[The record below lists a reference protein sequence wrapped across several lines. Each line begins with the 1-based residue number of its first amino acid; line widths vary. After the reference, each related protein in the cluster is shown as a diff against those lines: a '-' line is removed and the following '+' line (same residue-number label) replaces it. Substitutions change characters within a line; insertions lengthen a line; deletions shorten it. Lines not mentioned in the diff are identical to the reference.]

1 MKPPLV
7 YHEAYSAPLPSTH
20 RFPMA
25 KFRQLEG
32 CLRDMG
38 LASDGQM
45 HRPLPVPRRWL
56 ELVHPRGYHQAF
68 ARDQLDRQA
77 QRRIGLPATTPL
89 VQRTWLAVGGTLLT
103 ARLALQHGVACHL
116 AGGTHHAFPDFG
128 SGFCIF
134 NDLAITARVL
144 LEQEGLQRLLVV
156 DLDVHQGDATA
167 LIFQGDARVFT
178 FSAHAASNFPARKQ
192 VSDLDLPF
200 QDGVGD
206 QDYLSQVGECLP
218 ALLERLQ
225 PQLVLYNAGVDPHQE
240 DRLGRL
246 CLTDMGLLQRDHLVL
261 DACLRRGIPI
271 ATVIGGGY
279 DAMTPLV
286 KRHALVFRA
295 ASDQARLHG
304 I

>member
-7 YHEAYSAPLPSTH
+7 YHEAYSAPLPSSH

-25 KFRQLEG
+25 KFQLLER
-32 CLRDMG
+32 CLFDCG
-38 LASDGQM
+38 LADSSRM

-56 ELVHPRGYHQAF
+56 ELVHQRTYHEAF
-68 ARDQLDRQA
+68 ARDRLDRQA

-89 VQRTWLAVGGTLLT
+89 VQRTWLAVGGTVLT
-103 ARLALQHGVACHL
+103 ARLALRHGLACHL

-134 NDLAITARVL
+134 NDLAVCARVL
-144 LEQEGLQRLLVV
+144 IEQEGLQRLLVV

-167 LIFQGDARVFT
+167 LIFSGDERVFT
-178 FSAHAASNFPARKQ
+178 FSAHAASNFPSRKQ
-192 VSDLDLPF
+192 VSDLDLPLR
-200 QDGVGD
+200 DGLEDSDYLQTVGD
-206 QDYLSQVGECLP
+206 HLP
-218 ALLERLQ
+218 SVLDRLR
-225 PQLVLYNAGVDPHQE
+225 PQLVLYNAGVDPHRD

-246 CLTDMGLLQRDHLVL
+246 ALTDLGLLQRDHLVL
-261 DACLRRGIPI
+261 DSCLRRGIPV

-295 ASDQARLHG
+295 AADQARLHG
-304 I
+304 L